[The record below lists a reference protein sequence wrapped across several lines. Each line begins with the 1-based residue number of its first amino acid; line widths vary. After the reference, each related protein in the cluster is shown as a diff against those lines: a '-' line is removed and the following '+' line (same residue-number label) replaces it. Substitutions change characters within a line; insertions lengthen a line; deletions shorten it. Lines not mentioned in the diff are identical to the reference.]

1 MSGYRA
7 VYLTDHMA
15 GATAGLELFQ
25 RAARAQRDTPQG
37 AELAAL
43 CEEVEQDRVALVGVL
58 RALDVRVPTYK
69 VVGGWL
75 LERVGRLKANG
86 RVVRRSPLSD
96 LVELEALRL
105 GVEGKACLWRALLQ
119 VPDDR
124 LDRAELERL
133 LERAEQQ
140 AAALERLR
148 LGVAAAVLR

>member
-1 MSGYRA
+1 MSGSRA
-7 VYLTDHMA
+7 IYLTDHMA

-25 RAARAQRDTPQG
+25 RAARAQRDAPHG
-37 AELAAL
+37 PELAAL
-43 CEEVEQDRVALVGVL
+43 SREVEQDREALGAVL
-58 RALDVRVPTYK
+58 RALDVQVPAYK

-86 RVVRRSPLSD
+86 RLVRRSPLSD

-148 LGVAAAVLR
+148 LGVAAAVLH